1 MFCKR
6 AGAALLFG
14 SILFTTVNSAAVCAV
29 ADDKKVAKSQTSS
42 KNIKVG
48 NEGSGVGSL
57 AGGIGNA
64 DKALYGGGGTL
75 LGLTAG
81 AVAGYCSKKYS
92 SNKVDDGNNND
103 NNNTYSETEKEKK
116 SDNDQKSVVSA
127 GGKLSVLD
135 FLGAVSYLLNCVFGI
150 GSDIKI
156 DSELNKEKLKTVV
169 VIHSI
174 GIIVFIFYII
184 FVDFSNRL
192 LYMYK
197 PFKKFL
203 YMEMACYFLCPV
215 AGMFLHFFNSYL
227 LRNGNTSSEWG
238 DEDVSEGEYKK
249 IKEED
254 KKIKEE
260 NMVDSVNLLVN
271 NLQDDLNNYYGK
283 GRFKVNLE
291 ILS

>member
-14 SILFTTVNSAAVCAV
+14 SILFTTVNSSAVCAV

-42 KNIKVG
+42 NNIKVG

-203 YMEMACYFLCPV
+203 YIINIFYV
-215 AGMFLHFFNSYL
+215 
-227 LRNGNTSSEWG
+227 R
-238 DEDVSEGEYKK
+238 
-249 IKEED
+249 
-254 KKIKEE
+254 
-260 NMVDSVNLLVN
+260 
-271 NLQDDLNNYYGK
+271 
-283 GRFKVNLE
+283 
-291 ILS
+291 